1 MSIKADKPWK
11 GKLVFDIARHKE
23 FMKLPFDWPRI
34 NQFPEWFVVDSKD
47 NYSIEGL
54 CEKPYSGQEL
64 RKGLELELSVG
75 EQKNLIIEN

>member
-1 MSIKADKPWK
+1 
-11 GKLVFDIARHKE
+11 
-23 FMKLPFDWPRI
+23 MKLPFDWPRI
-34 NQFPEWFVVDSKD
+34 KQFPEWFVVDSKD

-54 CEKPYSGQEL
+54 SEKPYSGQEL